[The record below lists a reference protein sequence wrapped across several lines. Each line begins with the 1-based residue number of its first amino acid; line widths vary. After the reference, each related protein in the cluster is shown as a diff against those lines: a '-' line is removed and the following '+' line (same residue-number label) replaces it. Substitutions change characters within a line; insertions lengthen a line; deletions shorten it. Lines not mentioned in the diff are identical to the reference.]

1 MMTFEQFRDACFR
14 LALEQ
19 GCESAEVYAVSDNGF
34 SVNVLKQEIIKY
46 SVERSNGL
54 NLRVLYAGKTGY
66 AYTEVFEDPETLVA
80 HAIDNA
86 KAIENTDANPMQGA
100 CEYPEITVKPNPV
113 VDRSE
118 EEKIDLALRMERD
131 TLAFD
136 PRVNRMGYCSVETG
150 IAETHISNTLG
161 LSADRRERYSYAV
174 LAPILKDGEE
184 EHESYSFK
192 FGPEMI
198 EYGNIIR
205 ESVENALMQFHASP
219 VDSGEYRILLRNDA
233 AADLLSAF
241 SSMFFAERVQKGLS
255 LLTGKL
261 GEQIASPAI
270 TILDDPFEADNP
282 RAFDAEGVPSV
293 LTTVVENGVL
303 KSYLYNLKSAQ
314 KDGVAST
321 SNAGRMGAA
330 GAVTT
335 APSNFYI
342 GKGEQS
348 FDELKKALNNGLIIT
363 ELSGLHAGLN
373 PISGDFSLIAK
384 GQLVENGEIVRSV
397 DQITVAGNFLA
408 MMKGIKAVGSDL
420 RFGPPMGGRI
430 GTPSL
435 LIEKLIVSGK

>member
-1 MMTFEQFRDACFR
+1 MTFEQFKDACFR
-14 LALEQ
+14 LALEK

-34 SVNVLKQEIIKY
+34 SVEVLNGEIDKY
-46 SVERSNGL
+46 SVQRNNGL
-54 NLRVLYAGKTGY
+54 NLRVLFDGKSGY

-100 CEYPEITVKPNPV
+100 CTYPEITEKPNPV
-113 VDRSE
+113 VDLPE
-118 EEKIDLALRMERD
+118 EDKINLALAMERD
-131 TLAFD
+131 ALHYD
-136 PRVNRMGYCSVETG
+136 PRVDRVDVCAVETG
-150 IAETHISNTLG
+150 VAVTHIHNTLG
-161 LSADRRERYSYAV
+161 LKADKQESYSFAWIG
-174 LAPILKDGEE
+174 PILKDGEE

-192 FGPEMI
+192 FGPEIADYQSMI
-198 EYGNIIR
+198 K
-205 ESVENALMQFHASP
+205 ESVENTLMQFNASA

-233 AADLLSAF
+233 AGDLLSAF

-255 LLTGKL
+255 LLIGKL
-261 GEQIASPAI
+261 GEPIASPVI
-270 TILDDPFEADNP
+270 TILDDPFEEDHP

-303 KSYLYNLKSAQ
+303 KNYLYNLKSAL

-321 SNAGRMGAA
+321 SNAGRMGTA

-342 GKGEQS
+342 TKGEKS
-348 FDELKKALNNGLIIT
+348 FDELKAALGSGLIIT
-363 ELSGLHAGLN
+363 EISGLHAGLN

-384 GQLVENGEIVRSV
+384 GQLVENGEVVRSV

-408 MMKGIKAVGSDL
+408 MMQNIEAIGSDL
-420 RFGPPMGGRI
+420 RFGLPGGGRV
-430 GTPSL
+430 GSPSL

>member
-150 IAETHISNTLG
+150 VAETHISNTLG

-435 LIEKLIVSGK
+435 LIEKLVVSGK

>member
-14 LALEQ
+14 FALEQ
-19 GCESAEVYAVSDNGF
+19 GCENAEVFATSSDGF
-34 SVNVLKQEIIKY
+34 SVNVLNTEIIKY
-46 SVERSNGL
+46 SVERSKGL

-86 KAIENTDANPMQGA
+86 KAIENTDESPMQGA
-100 CEYPEITVKPNPV
+100 CAYPEISVKPNPV
-113 VDRSE
+113 VDLSE

-131 TLAFD
+131 ALAYD
-136 PRVNRMGYCSVETG
+136 SRVNRMGYCSVDTG
-150 IAETHISNTLG
+150 VAETHISNTLG
-161 LSADRRERYSYAV
+161 LKADRTERYSYAV
-174 LAPILKDGEE
+174 LEPILRQGEE
-184 EHESYSFK
+184 EQSAFSFK
-192 FGPEMI
+192 FGPEMTDYTSVI
-198 EYGNIIR
+198 K
-205 ESVENALMQFHASP
+205 ESVENALMQFNASA

-233 AADLLSAF
+233 AADLISAF
-241 SSMFFAERVQKGLS
+241 SSMFFAEHVQKGLS
-255 LLTGKL
+255 LLSGKL
-261 GEQIASPAI
+261 GEPIASAAV

-303 KSYLYNLKSAQ
+303 KSYLYNLNSAL

-335 APSNFYI
+335 APSNFYLV
-342 GKGEQS
+342 KGEKN
-348 FDELKKALNNGLIIT
+348 FDELKAALKNGLIIT
-363 ELSGLHAGLN
+363 EISGLHAGLN

-397 DQITVAGNFLA
+397 DQITVAGNFLT
-408 MMKGIKAVGSDL
+408 MMQDIEAVGSDL

-430 GTPSL
+430 GSPSL
-435 LIEKLIVSGK
+435 LIGKLIVSGK

>member
-1 MMTFEQFRDACFR
+1 MTFEQFQDACFA
-14 LALEQ
+14 LALEK
-19 GCESAEVYAVSDNGF
+19 GCESAEVYATSSDGF
-34 SVNVLKQEIIKY
+34 SVNVLNTEIIKY
-46 SVERSNGL
+46 AVERNKGL

-100 CEYPEITVKPNPV
+100 CEYPEITVRPNPV
-113 VDRSE
+113 VDLSE

-131 TLAFD
+131 ALAYD
-136 PRVNRMGYCSVETG
+136 ARVDRMGYCSVDTG
-150 IAETHISNTLG
+150 VAETHISNTLG
-161 LSADRRERYSYAV
+161 LRADRTERYSFA
-174 LAPILKDGEE
+174 LLEPILRQGEE
-184 EHESYSFK
+184 EQSAFSFK
-192 FGPEMI
+192 FGPEMTD
-198 EYGNIIR
+198 YDSVIR
-205 ESVENALMQFHASP
+205 ESVENALMQFCASP

-233 AADLLSAF
+233 AGDLLSAF
-241 SSMFFAERVQKGLS
+241 SSMFFAEHVQKGLS
-255 LLTGKL
+255 LLKGKL
-261 GEQIASPAI
+261 SEPIASPAI
-270 TILDDPFEADNP
+270 TILDDPFEADDP

-303 KSYLYNLKSAQ
+303 KSYLYNLKSAL

-342 GKGEQS
+342 AKGEKS
-348 FDELKKALNNGLIIT
+348 FDELKTALGNGLIIT
-363 ELSGLHAGLN
+363 EISGLHAGLN

-384 GQLVENGEIVRSV
+384 GQLVENGGIVRSV

-408 MMKGIKAVGSDL
+408 LLQGIEAVGSDL
-420 RFGPPMGGRI
+420 RFGPPSGGRI
-430 GTPSL
+430 GSPSL
-435 LIEKLIVSGK
+435 LINKLIVSGK